1 MEQALIEALN
11 SKIETLISMYEASK
25 ADNARLEAELESCKD
40 KLQTKNTT
48 IEELKTQIDQLKLKN
63 KNLQLVDAFNI
74 SANDK
79 ARARRSVEKIIQEID
94 NCIEM
99 LNM

>member
-1 MEQALIEALN
+1 MEQAFIEGLN
-11 SKIETLISMYEASK
+11 SKIETLISMYEACK
-25 ADNARLEAELESCKD
+25 VENTRLEAELENCQD
-40 KLQTKNTT
+40 KLLAKNTT

-74 SANDK
+74 SANDR
-79 ARARRSVEKIIQEID
+79 ARAKRSVEKIIQEID

>member
-1 MEQALIEALN
+1 MEQALIEGLN
-11 SKIETLISMYEASK
+11 SKIETLISMYEASR
-25 ADNARLEAELESCKD
+25 ADNDRLAAELESCKD
-40 KLQTKNTT
+40 KLQAKNTT

-74 SANDK
+74 SANDR
-79 ARARRSVEKIIQEID
+79 ARAKRSVEKIIREID

>member
-1 MEQALIEALN
+1 
-11 SKIETLISMYEASK
+11 MYEACKSE
-25 ADNARLEAELESCKD
+25 NARLEAQLESYQD
-40 KLQTKNTT
+40 KLLARNTT

-74 SANDK
+74 SANDR
-79 ARARRSVEKIIQEID
+79 ARAKRSVEKIIQEID
-94 NCIEM
+94 NCIAM

>member
-1 MEQALIEALN
+1 MEQALIEGLN
-11 SKIETLISMYEASK
+11 SKIETLISMYEACKSE
-25 ADNARLEAELESCKD
+25 NARLEATLESYQD
-40 KLQTKNTT
+40 KLLARNTT

-74 SANDK
+74 SANDR
-79 ARARRSVEKIIQEID
+79 ARAKRSVEKIIQEID
-94 NCIEM
+94 NCIAM

>member
-1 MEQALIEALN
+1 MEQALIEGLN
-11 SKIETLISMYEASK
+11 AKIETLISMYEASRK
-25 ADNARLEAELESCKD
+25 ENERLEAALESCQD
-40 KLQTKNTT
+40 KLLAKNTT
-48 IEELKTQIDQLKLKN
+48 IEELKTQVDQLKLKN

-79 ARARRSVEKIIQEID
+79 ARAKRSVEKIIQEID
-94 NCIEM
+94 NCIAM

>member
-1 MEQALIEALN
+1 MEQAIIEGLS
-11 SKIETLISMYEASK
+11 SKIESLISMYEACKS
-25 ADNARLEAELESCKD
+25 DNGRLEAELESCKE
-40 KLQTKNTT
+40 KLLARNTT
-48 IEELKTQIDQLKLKN
+48 IEELKNQVDQLKLKN

-79 ARARRSVEKIIQEID
+79 ARAKRSIDRIISEID

>member
-1 MEQALIEALN
+1 MEQALIEGLN
-11 SKIETLISMYEASK
+11 SKIETLISMYEACKS
-25 ADNARLEAELESCKD
+25 DNDRLEAELESCKD
-40 KLQTKNTT
+40 KLQAKNTT

-74 SANDK
+74 SANDR
-79 ARARRSVEKIIQEID
+79 ARAKRSVEKIIREID

>member
-1 MEQALIEALN
+1 MEQAFIEGLN
-11 SKIETLISMYEASK
+11 SKIETLISMYEACKS
-25 ADNARLEAELESCKD
+25 DNARLEAELESCKD
-40 KLQTKNTT
+40 KLQSKNTT

-74 SANDK
+74 SANDR
-79 ARARRSVEKIIQEID
+79 ARAKRSVERIIQEID

>member
-1 MEQALIEALN
+1 MEQALIEGLN

-25 ADNARLEAELESCKD
+25 SENARLQAALDSYQD
-40 KLQTKNTT
+40 KLLARNTT

-74 SANDK
+74 SANDR
-79 ARARRSVEKIIQEID
+79 ARAKRSVEKIIQEID
-94 NCIEM
+94 NCIAM

>member
-1 MEQALIEALN
+1 MGQALIEGLN

-25 ADNARLEAELESCKD
+25 AENQRLEATLESYQE
-40 KLQTKNTT
+40 KLLARNTT
-48 IEELKTQIDQLKLKN
+48 IEELKKQIDQLKLKN

-74 SANDK
+74 SANDR
-79 ARARRSVEKIIQEID
+79 ARAKRSVEKIIQEID
-94 NCIEM
+94 NCIAM

>member
-1 MEQALIEALN
+1 MEQALIEGLN

-25 ADNARLEAELESCKD
+25 AENHRLEATLESYQD
-40 KLQTKNTT
+40 KLLSRNTT

-74 SANDK
+74 SANDR
-79 ARARRSVEKIIQEID
+79 ARAKRSVEKIIQEID
-94 NCIEM
+94 NCIAM

>member
-1 MEQALIEALN
+1 MEQAFIEGLN
-11 SKIETLISMYEASK
+11 SKIETLISMYEACK
-25 ADNARLEAELESCKD
+25 ADNARLAAELDSCQD
-40 KLQTKNTT
+40 KLLAKNTT

-74 SANDK
+74 SANDR
-79 ARARRSVEKIIQEID
+79 ARAKRSVEKIIQEID
-94 NCIEM
+94 NYIEM

>member
-1 MEQALIEALN
+1 MEQPIIEGLS
-11 SKIETLISMYEASK
+11 SKIETLISMYEACKS
-25 ADNARLEAELESCKD
+25 DNERLVAELESCKD
-40 KLQTKNTT
+40 KLLAKNTT
-48 IEELKTQIDQLKLKN
+48 IEELKNQVDQLKLKN

-79 ARARRSVEKIIQEID
+79 ARAKRSIDRIISEID

>member
-1 MEQALIEALN
+1 MEQALIEGLN

-25 ADNARLEAELESCKD
+25 AENQRLEATLESYQE
-40 KLQTKNTT
+40 KLLARNTT
-48 IEELKTQIDQLKLKN
+48 IEELKNQIYQLKLKN

-74 SANDK
+74 SANDR
-79 ARARRSVEKIIQEID
+79 ARAKRSVEKIIQEID
-94 NCIEM
+94 NCIAM

>member
-1 MEQALIEALN
+1 MEQAFIEGLN
-11 SKIETLISMYEASK
+11 SKIETLISMYEACK
-25 ADNARLEAELESCKD
+25 ADNSRLEAELDSCKD
-40 KLQTKNTT
+40 KLLAKNTT

-63 KNLQLVDAFNI
+63 KTLQLVDAFNI
-74 SANDK
+74 SANDR
-79 ARARRSVEKIIQEID
+79 ARAKRSVEKIIREID

>member
-1 MEQALIEALN
+1 MEQALIEGLN
-11 SKIETLISMYEASK
+11 SKIETLISMYEAFK
-25 ADNARLEAELESCKD
+25 AENARLEATLESYQD
-40 KLQTKNTT
+40 KLLARNTT

-74 SANDK
+74 SANDR
-79 ARARRSVEKIIQEID
+79 ARAKRSVEKIIQEID
-94 NCIEM
+94 NCIAM

>member
-1 MEQALIEALN
+1 MEQELLEGIN

-25 ADNARLEAELESCKD
+25 AENARLEAELENYQD
-40 KLQTKNTT
+40 KLLARNTT

-74 SANDK
+74 SANDR
-79 ARARRSVEKIIQEID
+79 ARAKRSVEKIIQEID
-94 NCIEM
+94 NCIAM

>member
-1 MEQALIEALN
+1 MEQAFIEGLN
-11 SKIETLISMYEASK
+11 SKIETLISMYEACK
-25 ADNARLEAELESCKD
+25 AENTRLEAELESCQD
-40 KLQTKNTT
+40 KLLAKNTT

-74 SANDK
+74 SANDR
-79 ARARRSVEKIIQEID
+79 ARAKRSVEKIIQEID

>member
-1 MEQALIEALN
+1 MEQALIEGLN

-25 ADNARLEAELESCKD
+25 AENQRLEATLESYQE
-40 KLQTKNTT
+40 KLLARNTT
-48 IEELKTQIDQLKLKN
+48 IEELKNQIDQLKLKN

-74 SANDK
+74 SANDR
-79 ARARRSVEKIIQEID
+79 ARAKRSVEKIIQEID
-94 NCIEM
+94 NCIAM